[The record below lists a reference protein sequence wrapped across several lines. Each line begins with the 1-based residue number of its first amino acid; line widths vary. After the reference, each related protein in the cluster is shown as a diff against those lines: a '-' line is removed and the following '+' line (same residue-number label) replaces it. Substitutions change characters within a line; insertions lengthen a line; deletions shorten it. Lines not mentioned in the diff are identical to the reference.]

1 MQSMGDERAHGLLEG
16 DCMDAPAGAISGG
29 ERMTTFLWLLLIALA
44 AVLIVLI
51 SSALVLS
58 ILLIINAIKDIWRQ
72 R

>member
-1 MQSMGDERAHGLLEG
+1 MERFSEDHVLPDVRKE
-16 DCMDAPAGAISGG
+16 I
-29 ERMTTFLWLLLIALA
+29 ERMMTFLWVLLVALA

>member
-1 MQSMGDERAHGLLEG
+1 MERFSEDHVLPDVRKE
-16 DCMDAPAGAISGG
+16 I
-29 ERMTTFLWLLLIALA
+29 ERMMTFLWVLLVALA

-58 ILLIINAIKDIWRQ
+58 ILLIVNVIKDIWRQ

>member
-1 MQSMGDERAHGLLEG
+1 MEWFSEDHVLPDVRKE
-16 DCMDAPAGAISGG
+16 I
-29 ERMTTFLWLLLIALA
+29 ERMMTFLWVLLVALA

>member
-1 MQSMGDERAHGLLEG
+1 MGVEYQVEGRPPRMRHKLLPDVREE
-16 DCMDAPAGAISGG
+16 A
-29 ERMTTFLWLLLIALA
+29 ERMMTFLWVLLVALA

>member
-1 MQSMGDERAHGLLEG
+1 MRHKLLPDVRE
-16 DCMDAPAGAISGG
+16 AA
-29 ERMTTFLWLLLIALA
+29 ERMMTFLWVLLVALA

>member
-1 MQSMGDERAHGLLEG
+1 MERFSEDHVLPDVREEA
-16 DCMDAPAGAISGG
+16 
-29 ERMTTFLWLLLIALA
+29 ERMMTFLWVLLIALA

>member
-1 MQSMGDERAHGLLEG
+1 MRHKLLPDVRE
-16 DCMDAPAGAISGG
+16 AA
-29 ERMTTFLWLLLIALA
+29 ERMMTFLWLLLIALA